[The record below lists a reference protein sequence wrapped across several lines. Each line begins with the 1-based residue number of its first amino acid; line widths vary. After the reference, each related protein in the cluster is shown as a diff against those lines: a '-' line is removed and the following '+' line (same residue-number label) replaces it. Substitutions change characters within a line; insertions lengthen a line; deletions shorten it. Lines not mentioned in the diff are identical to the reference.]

1 MASADASARQQ
12 LLDALAAAI
21 DQLAAAL
28 ASLGEAYDHL
38 DDHTAER
45 LETDLF
51 RPVQAA
57 YGRAQRTHA
66 TFAERHGLPTRQF
79 APGSARAASH
89 GPREPIDDALEAVQ
103 AADQELADLQDSLL
117 PVEYG
122 DPELRAGLSE
132 VRRQLGDVPARGR
145 ELVRTL
151 GR

>member
-1 MASADASARQQ
+1 MASADAGARQQ
-12 LLDALAAAI
+12 LLDALAVAI

-38 DDHTAER
+38 DDQTAER

-51 RPVQAA
+51 RPVQTA
-57 YGRAQRTHA
+57 YGRAQRTYA
-66 TFAERHGLPTRQF
+66 TFAERHRLPNPRF
-79 APGSARAASH
+79 APGSARAATH
-89 GPREPIDDALEAVQ
+89 GPREPIDDALEAVR
-103 AADQELADLQDSLL
+103 AADQELADLQDSFL

-145 ELVRTL
+145 QLIRTL
-151 GR
+151 DR